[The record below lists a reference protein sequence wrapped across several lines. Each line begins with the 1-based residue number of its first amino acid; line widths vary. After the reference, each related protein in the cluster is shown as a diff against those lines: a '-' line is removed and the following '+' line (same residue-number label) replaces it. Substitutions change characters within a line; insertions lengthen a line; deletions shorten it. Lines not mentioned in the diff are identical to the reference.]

1 MAFITYP
8 LNNIDYTAEDAE
20 LFHCT
25 RSSGIWAEDSFSIS
39 VTGADN
45 NVTIGTGI
53 AWINNEEFSGKV
65 AALKSAEVLD
75 LGIADSIYPRIDVIA
90 IQYSANNNAT
100 DVVIKKGTPATN
112 PVRPA
117 IVRSGAV
124 YELYLASIYRPAG
137 ATVIT
142 ASNITD
148 LRMNK
153 TLCGLM
159 ADSVTKVDMDAIRA
173 QLTGLVEELEEAI
186 QNIEVGE
193 IVPIEK
199 GGTNAQTSAGA
210 RRNINFIGTNP
221 LASLEED
228 TVEKWLELGTGVA
241 YISNASNGFLT
252 NKPNSAGYLL
262 NMANN
267 GSFVNQLF
275 FSQAEHL
282 RTYKRAGSLSSGWY
296 GNSNWLDVD
305 NIKPSA
311 IRLYRTTDYTDIP
324 TTSCAFPPLYGMS
337 SLAVDAQAGN
347 LTFVNKTI
355 AEYGDRTN
363 QGVSGVLVGE
373 GITHIQ
379 VNASVYIENASNAG
393 TLYSLF
399 LCRER
404 NGTIS
409 RTAATRQGIAAAN
422 KSTIVLSTMMPVEE
436 GDFIYLMGWKGY
448 ADRATNVLCS
458 YTGTQMT
465 VSAVN

>member
-25 RSSGIWAEDSFSIS
+25 RTSGIWAEDSFPIS

-75 LGIADSIYPRIDVIA
+75 LGIANSTHPRIDVIA

-137 ATVIT
+137 ATAIT

-148 LRMNK
+148 LRMD
-153 TLCGLM
+153 TTVCGLM

-173 QLTGLVEELEEAI
+173 QLIGLVEELEEAI

-199 GGTNAQTSAGA
+199 GGTNAQTSAIA
-210 RRNINFIGTNP
+210 RQNINFIGIDP
-221 LASLEED
+221 LTSPAED
-228 TVEKWLELGTGVA
+228 TVGNWIALGSGIA
-241 YISNASNGFLT
+241 YISDEGVLANQ
-252 NKPNSAGYLL
+252 PERYGYIL
-262 NMANN
+262 NIVNDP
-267 GSFVNQLF
+267 FVSQLF
-275 FSQAEHL
+275 FTQNSSVH
-282 RTYKRAGSLSSGWY
+282 TYKRAGAKTSTWYNRGNWTKMLDENNGVQIEKIWENASLSSDFAAQTIT
-296 GNSNWLDVD
+296 LDDYSSKCDLFIMEFRTLKGYYYETSAIARKGFNQSINDVID
-305 NIKPSA
+305 IAVNGSAPTFAMRRVLVASGSATFTDCNIKTASDTVLSVNNGY
-311 IRLYRTTDYTDIP
+311 IIP
-324 TTSCAFPPLYGMS
+324 TAIYGI
-337 SLAVDAQAGN
+337 
-347 LTFVNKTI
+347 K
-355 AEYGDRTN
+355 
-363 QGVSGVLVGE
+363 GVL
-373 GITHIQ
+373 
-379 VNASVYIENASNAG
+379 
-393 TLYSLF
+393 
-399 LCRER
+399 
-404 NGTIS
+404 
-409 RTAATRQGIAAAN
+409 
-422 KSTIVLSTMMPVEE
+422 
-436 GDFIYLMGWKGY
+436 
-448 ADRATNVLCS
+448 
-458 YTGTQMT
+458 
-465 VSAVN
+465 